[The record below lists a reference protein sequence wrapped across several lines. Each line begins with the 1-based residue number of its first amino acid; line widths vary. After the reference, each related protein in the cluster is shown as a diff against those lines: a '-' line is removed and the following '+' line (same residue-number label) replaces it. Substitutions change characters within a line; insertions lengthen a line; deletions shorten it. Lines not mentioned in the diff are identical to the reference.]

1 MYQKKRIKKARPFA
15 QSRFE
20 RVGSLKNRKHHTKSG
35 RQRMY
40 RNIRPPPFANG
51 CNETA

>member
-1 MYQKKRIKKARPFA
+1 MYQKKRKKKARPFT

-20 RVGSLKNRKHHTKSG
+20 RVGSFTSRKYHTKSG
-35 RQRMY
+35 RQRRY